1 MKSIQIHS
9 TEVTLTEE
17 ESKKLVAAR
26 NLLEDLIDCFL
37 KTCRDN
43 DKIGQEDNYISFGAL
58 CETWKYFD
66 WLCDATG
73 DETPLKTYSKYT
85 DCPAGHF
92 LVSGSFSEN
101 EPHLSKDGRFQ
112 ILESD

>member
-9 TEVTLTEE
+9 TEVTLTKEE
-17 ESKKLVAAR
+17 NKKLVAAR
-26 NLLEDLIDCFL
+26 NLLEDLIESFGR
-37 KTCRDN
+37 CRDA

-58 CETWKYFD
+58 CETGKYLD

-85 DCPAGHF
+85 D
-92 LVSGSFSEN
+92 
-101 EPHLSKDGRFQ
+101 
-112 ILESD
+112 

>member
-43 DKIGQEDNYISFGAL
+43 DKIGQEDNYISFWAL
-58 CETWKYFD
+58 SETKERLD
-66 WLCDATG
+66 WLCDFAESG
-73 DETPLKTYSKYT
+73 TPMKSYNKYS
-85 DCPAGHF
+85 D
-92 LVSGSFSEN
+92 
-101 EPHLSKDGRFQ
+101 
-112 ILESD
+112 